1 MDQGYAMIIVAVI
14 TTVGAIL
21 VAIMQ
26 KGRKENREDHA
37 LVVDQLRFINKNIDR
52 VSYKV
57 AKVDVKLDQHIQ
69 DHERATNGIIDRGD
83 Q

>member
-14 TTVGAIL
+14 TTVGAVL

-57 AKVDVKLDQHIQ
+57 DESQLINNKGMIFPIHQQEYRPRFV
-69 DHERATNGIIDRGD
+69 
-83 Q
+83 